1 VTFAIRK
8 DKDIMQK
15 LIAAKWVILLTVLIN
30 IVTTFTI
37 VTILPSGMWV
47 ANASSKANCVTTTP
61 VFHGFKNNS
70 GDSTYTGK
78 LFANSL
84 GNRKI
89 ATMTITFT
97 GTAPTSDT
105 DRGNLTKVVFSAT
118 ALPNPFNFR
127 SIKTNGDGLDKNQIT
142 ALSDFTLGLADG
154 GTIHFING
162 SFTGNGSQIVGL
174 FDVTG
179 GNSNGGN
186 GSWIVG

>member
-1 VTFAIRK
+1 
-8 DKDIMQK
+8 MQK
-15 LIAAKWVILLTVLIN
+15 LISAKWIILITVLIN
-30 IVTTFTI
+30 VVVTFTV
-37 VTILPSGMWV
+37 VTIFPSEMWV
-47 ANASSKANCVTTTP
+47 ANASSKANCVTTKA
-61 VFHGFKNNS
+61 VFRGFKNNG

-78 LFANSL
+78 MFANSG

-142 ALSDFTLGLADG
+142 ALSDFTLDLADG
-154 GTIHFING
+154 GKIHFIQG